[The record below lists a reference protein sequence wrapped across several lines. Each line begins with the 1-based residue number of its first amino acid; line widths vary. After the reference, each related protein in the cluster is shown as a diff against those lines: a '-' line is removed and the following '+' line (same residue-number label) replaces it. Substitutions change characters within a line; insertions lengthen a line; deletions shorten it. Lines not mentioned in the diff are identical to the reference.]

1 MGQHSGRPTGWEGR
15 DGEWCSFVPPPHVSD
30 SCGFCLIYRFTS
42 HLISSVRKDYNVTA
56 NSSSTLS
63 SSLLLLLFFLFFDLN
78 RSENPRKLNWS
89 LIPLYLLF
97 NKPLH
102 RLWLFWGKQL
112 KKTHFGKDVYLLS
125 FRISSGGRIVWNWL
139 KKLVES
145 SVIQWHKIRM
155 NPFVNISR

>member
-15 DGEWCSFVPPPHVSD
+15 EGEWCSFVPPPHVSD

-63 SSLLLLLFFLFFDLN
+63 SSLLLLLFFLFDLN
-78 RSENPRKLNWS
+78 RSRRSKS

-102 RLWLFWGKQL
+102 RLWLFWRKQL

-125 FRISSGGRIVWNWL
+125 FRISRGGRIV
-139 KKLVES
+139 
-145 SVIQWHKIRM
+145 
-155 NPFVNISR
+155 